1 MTGELIESA
10 EEDESS
16 EEETH
21 ESNPSINSAA
31 SPKPKMMMMGLL
43 KGGMLKNL
51 ETVVETVL
59 NQQEESL

>member
-31 SPKPKMMMMGLL
+31 SPKPKMMMGLL

-51 ETVVETVL
+51 ETVVDTVL
-59 NQQEESL
+59 N

>member
-16 EEETH
+16 EEETR

-31 SPKPKMMMMGLL
+31 NPKPKLMGLL

-51 ETVVETVL
+51 ETVVDTVL
-59 NQQEESL
+59 N

>member
-16 EEETH
+16 KEETR

-31 SPKPKMMMMGLL
+31 NPESKLMGLL
-43 KGGMLKNL
+43 KGGM
-51 ETVVETVL
+51 
-59 NQQEESL
+59 

>member
-1 MTGELIESA
+1 MTGELIESS

-16 EEETH
+16 EEETR

-31 SPKPKMMMMGLL
+31 NPKPKMMMMGLL

-51 ETVVETVL
+51 ETVVDTVL
-59 NQQEESL
+59 N